1 LILKRQKVSPRAKEE
16 KVMEKIKRFLRKTMD
31 ILLFV
36 VMCKGPIAEE
46 GISEGY
52 LDFSGQGRNEYGR

>member
-1 LILKRQKVSPRAKEE
+1 
-16 KVMEKIKRFLRKTMD
+16 MEKIKRFLGKTMD

>member
-1 LILKRQKVSPRAKEE
+1 
-16 KVMEKIKRFLRKTMD
+16 MEKIKKILGKTID

-36 VMCKGPIAEE
+36 LMCKGPIAEE
-46 GISEGY
+46 GVSEEY